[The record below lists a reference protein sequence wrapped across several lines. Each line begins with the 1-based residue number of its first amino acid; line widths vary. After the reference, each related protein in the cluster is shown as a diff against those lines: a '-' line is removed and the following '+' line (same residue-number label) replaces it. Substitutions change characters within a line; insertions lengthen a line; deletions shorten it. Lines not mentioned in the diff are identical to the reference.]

1 MKSIG
6 RILTVGSDILN
17 VFANFGKIPI
27 EFLLKTGGRIFAGF
41 LAVSGIVIGIGVGVY
56 AVIHDVKALI
66 HFYRERL
73 KYRILNIKS
82 FFPVI
87 KYLSEFEEN

>member
-27 EFLLKTGGRIFAGF
+27 EFLLKTGGRIFAGIF
-41 LAVSGIVIGIGVGVY
+41 AVSGIVIGIGVGAY

-73 KYRILNIKS
+73 KYRILNIES